1 MQDWLSRFRFPVT
14 SVVLL
19 VVPLFLMYF
28 HGRGTG
34 GSIPGRLSA
43 GLAGLVQEGVNAGV
57 EGVAGVL
64 RGYVFL
70 IDVEAE
76 NERLKVENERLMQEA
91 LQTKRLAVENQGLR
105 SLLRLRQDH
114 RELAMTPAV
123 VVGRGVTPFFR
134 VSRISIQAEGKVA
147 PVVDSAVITPHGL
160 LGRIVSVV
168 GGYADVMLLSDS
180 RSRVAGEVLGRGV
193 LGMVIGTGRTDEYQ
207 ARLQVSLTEAP
218 LEKDAVVVTS
228 GHDRVFPR
236 GIEVGYIAD
245 PSDRRQVGAYLE
257 YDVTLAVN
265 PALVDDAM
273 VVLGPGAPAEPGERT
288 ERTSPTP

>member
-14 SVVLL
+14 AVVLL

-34 GSIPGRLSA
+34 GSIPGRLSV
-43 GLAGLVQEGVNAGV
+43 GLAGLVQEGVNSGV
-57 EGVAGVL
+57 EGVAGLL
-64 RGYVFL
+64 RGYVYL
-70 IDVEAE
+70 VDVESE

-105 SLLRLRQDH
+105 NLLRLKQERRD
-114 RELAMTPAV
+114 LAMAPAV

-134 VSRISIQAEGKVA
+134 VSRISIETEGRIPPGVDNA
-147 PVVDSAVITPHGL
+147 VVTPQGL
-160 LGRIVSVV
+160 LGRIVAIV

-180 RSRVAGEVLGRGV
+180 RSRVAAEVLGRGI

-207 ARLQVSLTEAP
+207 ARLQISLTEAP
-218 LEKDAVVVTS
+218 LDKDAVVVTS

-236 GIEVGYIAD
+236 GVEVGYVAD
-245 PSDRRQVGAYLE
+245 PSRRRQVGAYLE

-273 VVLGPGAPAEPGERT
+273 VVLGVTAPGDPGERPD
-288 ERTSPTP
+288 RASPAP